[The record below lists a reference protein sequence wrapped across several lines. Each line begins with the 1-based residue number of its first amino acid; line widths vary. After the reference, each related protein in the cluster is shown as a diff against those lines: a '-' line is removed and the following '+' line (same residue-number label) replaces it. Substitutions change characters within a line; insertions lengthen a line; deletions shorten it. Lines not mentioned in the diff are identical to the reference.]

1 MMAKLWYFFILNVAR
16 FLYFLLGG
24 IRSNPEAVPKSG
36 ALIVAPIHLSHLD
49 PPAVACGC
57 NRMLRFMA
65 KEELFKGAFGWLISS
80 LGAYRVR
87 RGEGDTESIRFTI
100 AALERGEAVI
110 IFPEGTRG
118 DGKRIGPLSAGVALI
133 AKKTGAPVLP
143 VGIVGTHVA
152 LPKGAKKPKRSRIR
166 IVYGKPFTFTE
177 VAGEGKGDRERFLG
191 ELAVRLREVC
201 AEGGL
206 DLDLPA

>member
-1 MMAKLWYFFILNVAR
+1 MAKLWYFFILNVAR

-166 IVYGKPFTFTE
+166 IVYGKPFTFAE